1 MSQSPE
7 EMVHQA
13 RMLSFQGKTKEA
25 IDMYQNAVNQLAD
38 KMEASADG
46 NKEEM
51 QKQIHMYLEEVECM
65 KSAMKERKEEN
76 PSPSVQGGDSTS
88 SIPHPTADFW
98 TGLGEAFNGLGE
110 EVRSIDQKYGISEK
124 AKEVGTK
131 ASNIINSPEWEL
143 RAAAMNE
150 SIRRWNQE

>member
-1 MSQSPE
+1 
-7 EMVHQA
+7 
-13 RMLSFQGKTKEA
+13 
-25 IDMYQNAVNQLAD
+25 
-38 KMEASADG
+38 MEASADG
-46 NKEEM
+46 NKEKM

-110 EVRSIDQKYGISEK
+110 EV
-124 AKEVGTK
+124 
-131 ASNIINSPEWEL
+131 
-143 RAAAMNE
+143 
-150 SIRRWNQE
+150 

>member
-1 MSQSPE
+1 
-7 EMVHQA
+7 
-13 RMLSFQGKTKEA
+13 
-25 IDMYQNAVNQLAD
+25 
-38 KMEASADG
+38 MEASADG

-110 EVRSIDQKYGISEK
+110 EVWFFSRSDG
-124 AKEVGTK
+124 
-131 ASNIINSPEWEL
+131 
-143 RAAAMNE
+143 
-150 SIRRWNQE
+150 